1 MAGHNQLA
9 CALVNQVPLICGAF
23 CKHSLCKGCGDLIG
37 GLLGHKAINAAG
49 IGTYARAVKLQGFI
63 SITAIRGN
71 FQSNRVAY
79 AVRSLVGSNFT
90 VGCAGNGNFDKRTG
104 ISCHNGHF
112 YHIAAACRVA
122 IMLQTHRHNLV
133 AGGDTFHGIGVQNC
147 AVDANSQD
155 ISCGTLNLKGCT
167 VAVDQ
172 TGCCGVLG
180 INPGPAIPA
189 GCCAI
194 CAKAAIGIA
203 DSGIVDNTEGIEF
216 AVVHSNTQ
224 NYGIAAFSA
233 FFSAL
238 RHRKIVLGRYANR
251 LEFTR
256 NILPLGKGAGVG
268 HCFHTLCRCAG
279 SDCHC
284 HQQ

>member
-1 MAGHNQLA
+1 MNQI
-9 CALVNQVPLICGAF
+9 PLICGAF

-37 GLLGHKAINAAG
+37 GLLGSKAINTAG
-49 IGTYARAVKLQGFI
+49 VGTYALAVE
-63 SITAIRGN
+63 
-71 FQSNRVAY
+71 FQSLIGITTVGSDRQFHGIAH
-79 AVRSLVGSNFT
+79 AAGSLIGSNFT
-90 VGCAGNGNFDKRTG
+90 VGCAGNGNLDKRTG

-133 AGGDTFHGIGVQNC
+133 AGGDAFHGIGVQNC

-155 ISCGTLNLKGCT
+155 IGCSALNLKGCT

-172 TGCCGVLG
+172 TGCGGVLG

-194 CAKAAIGIA
+194 CAKAAVAVA
-203 DSGIVDNTEGIEF
+203 DSGIIDNTEGIEF

-233 FFSAL
+233 ALSAL
-238 RHRKIVLGRYANR
+238 RHRQIVLGRYTNR

-256 NILPLGKGAGVG
+256 NILPLGIGAGVG

-279 SDCHC
+279 SNCHC